1 MSRILLITLALIT
14 VIPFSYGTGT
24 VGETEIDLSY
34 DYERETGNELGEDLD
49 YYYDTNETDLV
60 VYRLFTRK
68 NPTEFQVLK
77 LNDWNLVESSNYNP
91 NLPTKIYAPG
101 WDNNGSI
108 AYPTRD
114 EYLLRE
120 DCNFIIVYW
129 SDLQAGNG
137 LFVVLTTQEAANHTG
152 AFINFLVANGTPL
165 SNFHLMGHSAGT
177 HLAGGA
183 GANVLAGKV
192 PRITGLDPAKGAWTY
207 NDTATRL
214 DITDAEFVDI
224 VHTNGGSILEGEIA
238 FYEAMGHVDFY
249 VNGGHKQPG
258 CEDPDYTCCHHCRAV
273 DLFAESINTEI
284 GFVSVRCD
292 SFEAYQNGTCDGND
306 QELMG
311 DKVSLSA
318 RGTFY
323 LSTNEQAPWAMG

>member
-1 MSRILLITLALIT
+1 MSRIYSLIILALIM
-14 VIPFSYGTGT
+14 VIPVSNATET
-24 VGETEIDLSY
+24 VKDEYEMYFY
-34 DYERETGNELGEDLD
+34 DDD
-49 YYYDTNETDLV
+49 YYGIKNYTDLV

-77 LNDWNLVESSNYNP
+77 SYDWNSIHSSNYNP

-114 EYLLRE
+114 EYLLRY

-129 SDLQAGNG
+129 SDLQAGNA
-137 LFVVLTTQEAANHTG
+137 LSVVSTTQEAAYHTG
-152 AFINFLVANGTPL
+152 AFIDFLFEIGTPMN
-165 SNFHLMGHSAGT
+165 NFHLIGHSAGA

-183 GANVLAGKV
+183 GAAVLFGKV
-192 PRITGLDPAKGAWTY
+192 LRITGLDPAKGGWTY
-207 NDTATRL
+207 NDTTTRL
-214 DITDAEFVDI
+214 DITDAVFVDVI
-224 VHTNGGSILEGEIA
+224 HTNGGEILEGEIA
-238 FYEAMGHVDFY
+238 FYEALGHVDFY

-258 CEDPDYTCCHHCRAV
+258 CEKPDNTCCHHCRAV
-273 DLFAESINTEI
+273 DLFAESINTDV

-292 SFEAYQNGTCDGND
+292 SFEAYQNGSCAAND
-306 QELMG
+306 KDLMG
-311 DKVSLSA
+311 DKVSFSA

>member
-1 MSRILLITLALIT
+1 MRSIFYSLITLALIMM
-14 VIPFSYGTGT
+14 IPVSNGTET
-24 VGETEIDLSY
+24 GEEEPEMYFY
-34 DYERETGNELGEDLD
+34 DYDFYGGSKT
-49 YYYDTNETDLV
+49 TDLV

-68 NPTEFQVLK
+68 NPTEFQVLRTY
-77 LNDWNLVESSNYNP
+77 DWNSIESSNYNP
-91 NLPTKIYAPG
+91 NLPTIIYAPG

-114 EYLLRE
+114 EYLRRE

-129 SDLQAGNG
+129 SDLQVENA
-137 LFVVLTTQEAANHTG
+137 LFVVRTTQEAAYHTG
-152 AFINFLVANGTPL
+152 VFIDDLVIFGAPL
-165 SNFHLMGHSAGT
+165 SNFHLIGHSAGA

-183 GANVLAGKV
+183 GASSLYGKV
-192 PRITGLDPAKGAWTY
+192 PRITGLDPAEGGWTY
-207 NDTATRL
+207 NDTTTRL

-224 VHTNGGSILEGEIA
+224 IHTNGGELLEGEIA
-238 FYEAMGHVDFY
+238 FYEALGHVDFY

-258 CEDPDYTCCHHCRAV
+258 CQVPDYTCCHHCRAV
-273 DLFAESINTEI
+273 DLFAESINTDV
-284 GFVSVRCD
+284 GFVSVRCE
-292 SFEAYQNGTCDGND
+292 SFEEYQNGTCNGND
-306 QELMG
+306 KELMG